1 MSDFDKEIEKLLEKK
16 AKETWSNILEQKYRE
31 MVKPVKKISTEDI
44 IKKMKEITKG
54 ERAEEIIDKA
64 YTYYGDTAISIFKR
78 IIQLH
83 EEGVIR
89 ELYDYELYQILQKL
103 GLRIPIETKVRIV
116 RHGREYRIGEEE

>member
-83 EEGVIR
+83 EKGVIR

-103 GLRIPIETKVRIV
+103 GLRVPIETKVRIV